1 MNTILVD
8 TPQAGP
14 NSSAVGQRRPAV
26 TNNFVSGGQ
35 VRVNLP
41 VIEFGRCLCVS
52 KRRTVDIE

>member
-1 MNTILVD
+1 LVD

-35 VRVNLP
+35 VRVDLP
-41 VIEFGRCLCVS
+41 VIGRCL
-52 KRRTVDIE
+52 